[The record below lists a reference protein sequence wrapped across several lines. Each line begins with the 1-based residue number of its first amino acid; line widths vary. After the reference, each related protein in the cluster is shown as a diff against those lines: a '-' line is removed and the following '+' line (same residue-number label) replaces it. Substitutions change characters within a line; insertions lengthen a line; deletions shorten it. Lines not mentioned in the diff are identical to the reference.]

1 MSISLSERAAIEVNR
16 YKSENNIDDETFL
29 RVGATAGGCSGYS
42 YQLEFDKAYDVDRDD
57 QYDCHGV
64 KVVVDKKSL
73 LLLDG
78 TTIDWHESLEQ
89 SGFTF
94 NNPNVVKSCGCGSS
108 FQV

>member
-1 MSISLSERAAIEVNR
+1 MSISLSERAAVEVNR
-16 YKSENNIDDETFL
+16 YKEDNKINGETFL
-29 RVGATAGGCSGYS
+29 RIGATAGGCSGYS
-42 YQLEFDKAYDVDRDD
+42 YQLEFDSAFDAASDD
-57 QYDCHGV
+57 EYESHGV

-94 NNPNVVKSCGCGSS
+94 NNPNVVKSCGCGTS

>member
-1 MSISLSERAAIEVNR
+1 MAISLSQRAAVEVNR
-16 YKSENNIDDETFL
+16 YKNENNIDGETFL

-42 YQLEFDKAYDVDRDD
+42 YQLEFDKSFDAEKDD

>member
-1 MSISLSERAAIEVNR
+1 MPISLTERAATEVNR
-16 YKSENNIDDETFL
+16 YKEENKIEAETFL

-42 YQLEFDKAYDVDRDD
+42 YQLEFDNAFDANADD

-73 LLLDG
+73 LLLEG

-94 NNPNVVKSCGCGSS
+94 DNPNVVKSCGCGSS

>member
-1 MSISLSERAAIEVNR
+1 MPVVLSERAAQEVQR
-16 YKSENNIDDETFL
+16 YKADNKIDGETFL
-29 RVGATAGGCSGYS
+29 RIGATAGGCSGYS
-42 YQLEFDKAYDVDRDD
+42 YQLEFDKSYDEERDD
-57 QYDCHGV
+57 QYDSHGV

-94 NNPNVVKSCGCGSS
+94 NNPNVVKSCGCGTS

>member
-1 MSISLSERAAIEVNR
+1 MISISERAAVEVNR
-16 YKSENNIDDETFL
+16 YKTDNKIEDDTFL

-42 YQLEFDKAYDVDRDD
+42 YQLEFDNQFDAERDD
-57 QYDCHGV
+57 QYESHGV

-73 LLLDG
+73 LLLEG

>member
-1 MSISLSERAAIEVNR
+1 MTISLSERAAVEVNR
-16 YKSENNIDDETFL
+16 YKDENKIEAETFL

-42 YQLEFDKAYDVDRDD
+42 YQLEFDNAFDGEKDE
-57 QYDCHGV
+57 QYESYGV
-64 KVVVDKKSL
+64 KVVVDKKSQ

-94 NNPNVVKSCGCGSS
+94 ENPNVVKSCGCGSS

>member
-1 MSISLSERAAIEVNR
+1 MSGASQEVKR
-16 YKSENNIDDETFL
+16 YKADNKLDEETFL

-42 YQLEFDKAYDVDRDD
+42 YQLEFDHTYDEERDD
-57 QYDCHGV
+57 QYDSHGV

-94 NNPNVVKSCGCGSS
+94 NNPMLSRAAVAAVRSESE
-108 FQV
+108 

>member
-1 MSISLSERAAIEVNR
+1 MAISLTERAAEEVR
-16 YKSENNIDDETFL
+16 KYKDINNIEDETFL
-29 RVGATAGGCSGYS
+29 RVGAAAGGCSGYS
-42 YQLEFDKAYDVDRDD
+42 YQLEFDKAYNEEQDD

-64 KVVVDKKSL
+64 KVVVDKRSL
-73 LLLDG
+73 LLLEG

-94 NNPNVVKSCGCGSS
+94 NNPNVSKSCGCGSS

>member
-1 MSISLSERAAIEVNR
+1 MAISLSERAAVEVNR
-16 YKSENNIDDETFL
+16 YKDENNIDTETFL

-42 YQLEFDKAYDVDRDD
+42 YQLEFDKAYDADKDD

-73 LLLDG
+73 LLLEG